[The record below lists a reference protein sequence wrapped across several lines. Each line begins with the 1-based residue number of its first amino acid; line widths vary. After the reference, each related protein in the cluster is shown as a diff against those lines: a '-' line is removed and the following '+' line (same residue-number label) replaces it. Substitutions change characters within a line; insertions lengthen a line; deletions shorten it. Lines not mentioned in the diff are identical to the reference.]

1 MSAVGCGGLVP
12 RHCRLTSRNGGRV
25 GGPPF
30 FVLRRFLAQADRRCQ
45 PLPISSMH
53 LETEIARWVFQW
65 LAFPHPHPCNFSGQ
79 HSPADTASFRR
90 AVRKEPEFVVQ
101 ICLTTGRGGTLS
113 GLPSSHAQVLLRQFP
128 RLFVLHPQRTKSAVA
143 PKGGL
148 YEIFLEMWCLALDI
162 GRKAFRMGY
171 SIHSFGPFSD

>member
-30 FVLRRFLAQADRRCQ
+30 FVLRRFLGQADRRCQ

-53 LETEIARWVFQW
+53 LKTEIARCVFQW

-79 HSPADTASFRR
+79 HSPADIASFRR

-101 ICLTTGRGGTLS
+101 ICLTIGQGRDPERTAIIAR
-113 GLPSSHAQVLLRQFP
+113 PSAPEAVPAPFCSPPAAHEECGRTERRPLRDFLGDVVL
-128 RLFVLHPQRTKSAVA
+128 
-143 PKGGL
+143 
-148 YEIFLEMWCLALDI
+148 
-162 GRKAFRMGY
+162 
-171 SIHSFGPFSD
+171 SFGHWAKGL